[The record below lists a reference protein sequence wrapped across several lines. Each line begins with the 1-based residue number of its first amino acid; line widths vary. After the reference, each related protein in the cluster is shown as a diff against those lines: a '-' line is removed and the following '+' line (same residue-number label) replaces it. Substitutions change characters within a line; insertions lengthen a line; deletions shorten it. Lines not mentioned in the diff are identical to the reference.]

1 MEIESKILIS
11 ESCFEEFV
19 ALKNEER
26 MTPMEHLESEDS
38 YYSAYPSREE
48 AIAHGEPLVRLRKTR
63 GGNTGNTSCKC
74 ILTMKKKSI
83 KDGVEYNEESESYIS
98 EGHAEETIQVAFPN
112 KWFTKSKEAY
122 GFHCCDGHA
131 HVEFVKVS
139 SNNTT
144 IHAVEIECTDVDDI
158 DLAKE
163 YIRIAFLA
171 LGFKNPET
179 QYNLTSWKD
188 LLGGGA

>member
-11 ESCFEEFV
+11 KSRFEELV
-19 ALKNEER
+19 ALKNGER
-26 MTPMEHLESEDS
+26 MTPMEHLESKDS

-48 AIAHGEPLVRLRKTR
+48 AIAHGEPLVRLRRTS
-63 GGNTGNTSCKC
+63 GGNRSKC
-74 ILTMKKKSI
+74 ILTMKQKSI

-98 EGHAEETIQVAFPN
+98 EGHAEETIQMAFPN
-112 KWFTKSKEAY
+112 KWFTKIKEAY

-131 HVEFVKVS
+131 HVEFVRVS
-139 SNNTT
+139 SNKTT
-144 IHAVEIECTDVDDI
+144 IYAVEIECTDVDDI

-163 YIRIAFLA
+163 YIRIAFLT

-188 LLGGGA
+188 LLGGEV